1 MSLFALGLA
10 AHLVAG
16 ILLGLL
22 YFGGLWWN
30 ARLFA
35 AGGHATTSIL
45 LMVGRIALLGGLLT
59 LASLEGAG
67 PLLVMA
73 LGVLIARAVVMRRL
87 PDLTPP
93 VIPAQAGIQGCHAQP
108 SFVLDSRLRGNDGNR
123 P

>member
-1 MSLFALGLA
+1 MDEKRMSPFVLATYFA
-10 AHLVAG
+10 AG

-45 LMVGRIALLGGLLT
+45 LLAGRVALLGGLLT
-59 LASLEGAG
+59 LASLQGAG
-67 PLLVMA
+67 PLLAMA
-73 LGVLIARAVVMRRL
+73 LGVLIARALAMRRL
-87 PDLTPP
+87 ALP
-93 VIPAQAGIQGCHAQP
+93 V
-108 SFVLDSRLRGNDGNR
+108 GNR